1 MGARPPLA
9 RHLGALH
16 VCRRRIGAND
26 AARPPRVCKSTA
38 AAAASGAAQ
47 PAAARAQVTLSGHRG
62 AVTALRYNRGGAL
75 LASGAQDTDA
85 IVWDVVAE
93 AGLFRLR
100 AHSGQVTDLVLPRP
114 GPCACTALIGPHVP
128 FARGRQC
135 MHAPYLAANWEG
147 SIGRQERRGLA
158 SVLRTR
164 LRCGALG
171 RRWGVREHG
180 AEAAAGR
187 RSWSARTCC

>member
-1 MGARPPLA
+1 MCVVWSIPLQVWSWPAAPGLWQLHSSLSQSLLSLSSPWVPGRLRHDTLACCACRP
-9 RHLGALH
+9 
-16 VCRRRIGAND
+16 RIVASG
-26 AARPPRVCKSTA
+26 AARPARVCEGA

-100 AHSGQVTDLVLPRP
+100 AHSGQVTDLVPPRL
-114 GPCACTALIGPHVP
+114 GPCASTAPIARMSPLHAAGDACMPGTLLRRQHGPP
-128 FARGRQC
+128 
-135 MHAPYLAANWEG
+135 
-147 SIGRQERRGLA
+147 
-158 SVLRTR
+158 
-164 LRCGALG
+164 GALQ
-171 RRWGVREHG
+171 
-180 AEAAAGR
+180 
-187 RSWSARTCC
+187 